1 MFVYISSQSAPSPPV
16 IESIQDGGRNETEGG
31 RAFVRNFLCFFASNR
46 MICNGSRRNAGLISD
61 LKHWNLLSSRN
72 KRTLSNK
79 KVYGFN
85 SDVLIAKRFWI
96 AFCYYQTLRSKLPRK
111 YSENTLKAVFSSPE
125 YLSVYWNYILPWQ
138 KTAYWYKQGSSS
150 ELVKKLVCPFINPNK
165 CVDSRAL
172 NQCIAEPLCL
182 EFEKTEGADGSRLY
196 QQKFPSVTTILQQTK
211 PANEFFALRNWQKA
225 QIVEHGEERFKEMSQ
240 TVTRRGTDFHQVIM
254 CSEDRKMCIAV

>member
-1 MFVYISSQSAPSPPV
+1 
-16 IESIQDGGRNETEGG
+16 
-31 RAFVRNFLCFFASNR
+31 

-254 CSEDRKMCIAV
+254 RSEDRKMCIAV